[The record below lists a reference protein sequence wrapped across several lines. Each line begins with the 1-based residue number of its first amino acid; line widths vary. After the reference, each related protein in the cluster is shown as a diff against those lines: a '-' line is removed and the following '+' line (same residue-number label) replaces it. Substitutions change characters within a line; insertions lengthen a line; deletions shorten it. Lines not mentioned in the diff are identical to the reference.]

1 MQNGRE
7 SCSVICEF
15 YEGLMGPEK
24 VATSERLVFDN
35 IYHHYGELP
44 AVRGI
49 SISLQSGEVLC
60 LLGHSGCGKTTLLRI
75 AAGVV
80 RQQRG
85 SVRINGSVVADEH
98 HFLPPER
105 RGVGLMFQD
114 YALFPHL
121 TILDNVKFGLSDLA
135 SDVAERRARE
145 ALEMVGLGQF
155 VNDYP
160 HGLSGGEQQRAAL
173 ARALAPRPHT
183 LLMDEPFSGLDS
195 RLRDDVRAQTLEMI
209 KMQGATAVVVTHDPE
224 EALRVGDRIALMR
237 SGEVVQL
244 ATPEEIYFRPNSLF
258 AAKFFSDLN
267 EISGKVVGDRVVTPI
282 GDFPANG
289 LGEGAGATICI
300 RPHHLKV
307 CHGGGH
313 LKGRVLSRAMAGEAD
328 LLDIKVEGIDHP
340 LRIRTRDVLQFYPDD
355 VIDLCINAENVLV
368 FEREAP
374 VNHSG

>member
-1 MQNGRE
+1 MDTG
-7 SCSVICEF
+7 
-15 YEGLMGPEK
+15 K
-24 VATSERLVFDN
+24 VAAPERLVFDN
-35 IYHHYGELP
+35 IYHNYGDLP
-44 AVRGI
+44 AVRGV
-49 SISLQSGEVLC
+49 SLSLSGGEVLC

-85 SVRINGSVVADEH
+85 SVRINGKTVADENN
-98 HFLPPER
+98 FLPPEK

-121 TILDNVKFGLSDLA
+121 SILENVMFGLSDL
-135 SDVAERRARE
+135 STDVAKRRAQD
-145 ALEMVGLGQF
+145 ALQMVGLGQYAE
-155 VNDYP
+155 DYP

-173 ARALAPRPHT
+173 ARAMAPRPHT

-209 KMQGATAVVVTHDPE
+209 RMHGATAVVVTHDPE
-224 EALRVGDRIALMR
+224 EALRVGNRIALMR

-244 ATPEEIYFRPNSLF
+244 GTPEEIYFHPNSLF

-267 EISGKVVGDRVVTPI
+267 EIPGKIAGGRLVTPI
-282 GDFPANG
+282 GNFSGAG
-289 LGEGAGATICI
+289 LEEGAHATLCI

-307 CHGGGH
+307 CHGEGQF
-313 LKGRVLSRAMAGEAD
+313 KGRVISRAMAGETD
-328 LLDIKVEGIDHP
+328 LLDVKVEGISQL
-340 LRIRTRDVLQFYPDD
+340 LRIRTGDVLRFYPEN

-368 FEREAP
+368 FGREAS

>member
-1 MQNGRE
+1 
-7 SCSVICEF
+7 
-15 YEGLMGPEK
+15 
-24 VATSERLVFDN
+24 
-35 IYHHYGELP
+35 
-44 AVRGI
+44 
-49 SISLQSGEVLC
+49 
-60 LLGHSGCGKTTLLRI
+60 
-75 AAGVV
+75 
-80 RQQRG
+80 
-85 SVRINGSVVADEH
+85 
-98 HFLPPER
+98 
-105 RGVGLMFQD
+105 MFQD